1 MSTRPRPP
9 AAGLRKARQ
18 QTPTTAPAG
27 AGSPRKGSKSTT
39 FDLSNREADRLT
51 GQILVAMPTLTDP
64 NFAQSVI
71 LICAHSA
78 EGAMGIILNR
88 ALERPSFEG
97 LLQQLDISPVPP
109 QREIR
114 LCAGGPVEN
123 VRGFVLHTSDW
134 MVENTLRVDDGLGLT
149 TSLDVLKAVAEGQGP
164 RECLLALGYAGWG
177 PGQLDAE
184 FGNNSWLSVPA
195 DEALVFD
202 ADNETRWRRA
212 MQKLHVDPALLS
224 PTAGHA

>member
-1 MSTRPRPP
+1 MTTRPRKTANLPKSSGP
-9 AAGLRKARQ
+9 AL
-18 QTPTTAPAG
+18 PDG
-27 AGSPRKGSKSTT
+27 ASPRA
-39 FDLSNREADRLT
+39 FDLANRTADSLT
-51 GQILVAMPTLTDP
+51 GQILVAMPTLDDP
-64 NFAQSVI
+64 NFSHSVI
-71 LICAHSA
+71 LVCAHTA

-88 ALERPSFEG
+88 AVEKPSFGGILE
-97 LLQQLDISPVPP
+97 QLEITPVPP

-114 LCAGGPVEN
+114 LCSGGPVES

-134 MVENTLRVDDGLGLT
+134 TVDSTLRVDDGLGLT
-149 TSLDVLKAVAEGQGP
+149 TSLDILKAVAEGQGP

-177 PGQLDAE
+177 PGQLDLE

-202 ADNETRWRRA
+202 ADNDTRWRRA
-212 MQKLHVDPALLS
+212 LDKLHIDPALLS

>member
-1 MSTRPRPP
+1 MSTRPRIPATPGRKSKRQPP
-9 AAGLRKARQ
+9 AAAAARVD
-18 QTPTTAPAG
+18 APKPA
-27 AGSPRKGSKSTT
+27 R

-51 GQILVAMPTLTDP
+51 GQILVAMPSLTDP
-64 NFAQSVI
+64 NFVQSVI
-71 LICAHSA
+71 LVCAHSA
-78 EGAMGIILNR
+78 DGAMGIILNR
-88 ALERPSFEG
+88 ALDKPSFEG
-97 LLQQLDISPVPP
+97 LLQQLDISPIPP

-123 VRGFVLHTSDW
+123 VRGFVLHTVDW
-134 MVENTLRVDDGLGLT
+134 VVENTLRVGGDLGLT
-149 TSLDVLKAVAEGQGP
+149 TSLDVLKAIAEGHGP

-184 FGNNSWLSVPA
+184 FSNNSWLLVPA

-202 ADNETRWRRA
+202 ADNDTRWRRA
-212 MQKLHVDPALLS
+212 MQKLHIDPLLLS

>member
-1 MSTRPRPP
+1 MTIPARKRPRAKTSISASGEPP
-9 AAGLRKARQ
+9 VG
-18 QTPTTAPAG
+18 APRA
-27 AGSPRKGSKSTT
+27 
-39 FDLSNREADRLT
+39 FDLTNREADNLT
-51 GQILVAMPTLTDP
+51 GQILVAMPSLEDP
-64 NFAQSVI
+64 NFAHSVI
-71 LICAHSA
+71 LVCAHTA

-88 ALERPSFEG
+88 AVEKPSFGGILE
-97 LLQQLDISPVPP
+97 QLEITPLPP

-114 LCAGGPVEN
+114 LCSGGPVET

-134 MVENTLRVDDGLGLT
+134 TVESTLRVDDGLGLT
-149 TSLDVLKAVAEGQGP
+149 TSLDILKAVAQGQGP

-202 ADNETRWRRA
+202 ADNDTRWRRA
-212 MQKLHVDPALLS
+212 LNKLHIDPALLS

>member
-27 AGSPRKGSKSTT
+27 AGNPRKGPKSTT

-51 GQILVAMPTLTDP
+51 GQILVAMPSLTDP

-71 LICAHSA
+71 LVCAHSA

-134 MVENTLRVDDGLGLT
+134 MVENTLRVDEGLGLT

-202 ADNETRWRRA
+202 ADNDTRWRRA

>member
-1 MSTRPRPP
+1 MSTRPRTAARKPAKPKAASAAPLP
-9 AAGLRKARQ
+9 AAG
-18 QTPTTAPAG
+18 TTG
-27 AGSPRKGSKSTT
+27 MT
-39 FDLSNREADRLT
+39 FDLANREADRLT
-51 GQILVAMPTLTDP
+51 GQILVAMPSLTDP

-71 LICAHSA
+71 LVCAHSA
-78 EGAMGIILNR
+78 DGAMGIILNR

-97 LLQQLDISPVPP
+97 LLQQLDIAPVPP

-134 MVENTLRVDDGLGLT
+134 MVENTLRVDEGLGLT

>member
-1 MSTRPRPP
+1 MSTPPRTPP
-9 AAGLRKARQ
+9 AGLRPGKRKAA
-18 QTPTTAPAG
+18 APLPKAAG
-27 AGSPRKGSKSTT
+27 
-39 FDLSNREADRLT
+39 FDLSNRAADRLT
-51 GQILVAMPTLTDP
+51 GQILVAMPNLTDP

-109 QREIR
+109 QRDIR

-184 FGNNSWLSVPA
+184 FGNNAWLSVPA

>member
-1 MSTRPRPP
+1 MSTRPRPSTATRKPAKPQAASAAPLP
-9 AAGLRKARQ
+9 AAG
-18 QTPTTAPAG
+18 TT
-27 AGSPRKGSKSTT
+27 RTT
-39 FDLSNREADRLT
+39 FDLANREADRLT
-51 GQILVAMPTLTDP
+51 GQILVAMPSLTDP

-71 LICAHSA
+71 LVCAHSA

-134 MVENTLRVDDGLGLT
+134 MVENTLRVDEGLGLT